1 MGKTIR
7 LSENKLKQI
16 IAESVK
22 KALMESDLDLNQY
35 IPKKAFKMV
44 EKVNNELRQLK
55 EMTQEEYP
63 ELLDTSTGS
72 EIFFKVISDLTIENG
87 RLKWTEES
95 NEMWKKNRISEED
108 WNLVR
113 YDEEEGYWF
122 DEYEFKD
129 QISYLRSCIKK
140 AIKYFN
146 EYNPEWDEDENKRED
161 FLGNL

>member
-22 KALMESDLDLNQY
+22 KALMENDLNLNQY